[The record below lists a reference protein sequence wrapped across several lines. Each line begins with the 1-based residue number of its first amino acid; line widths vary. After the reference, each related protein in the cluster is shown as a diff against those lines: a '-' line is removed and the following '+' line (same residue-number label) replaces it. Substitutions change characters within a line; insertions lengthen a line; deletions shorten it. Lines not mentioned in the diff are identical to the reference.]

1 MTEPPTTE
9 GARGFTLIR
18 VFDAPRELVWEVFT
32 KPEHFTHWFG
42 GSDTAVPMETLAMDV
57 RPGGAWSA
65 VMNTPDGRELPFAGT
80 YREVVEPERLVFT
93 FDNTND
99 RSDPNV
105 EVATVTFNDLG
116 DKTEVVFNQ
125 TGHLPE
131 DVYPRTREGTSTF
144 FDALAERLAELQAQ
158 V

>member
-1 MTEPPTTE
+1 M
-9 GARGFTLIR
+9 
-18 VFDAPRELVWEVFT
+18 
-32 KPEHFTHWFG
+32 
-42 GSDTAVPMETLAMDV
+42 
-57 RPGGAWSA
+57 
-65 VMNTPDGRELPFAGT
+65 
-80 YREVVEPERLVFT
+80 EPERLVFT

-131 DVYPRTREGTSTF
+131 DVYPRTKEGTSTF
-144 FDALAERLAELQAQ
+144 LDALAERLARIQAQ

>member
-9 GARGFTLIR
+9 GARGFTLTR
-18 VFDAPRELVWEVFT
+18 VFDAPRELVWEAFT

-65 VMNTPDGRELPFAGT
+65 VMHTPDGRELPFAGT
-80 YREVVEPERLVFT
+80 YREVVKPERLVFT
-93 FDNTND
+93 FDNAND
-99 RSDPNV
+99 PSDPNV

-131 DVYPRTREGTSTF
+131 DVYPRTKEGTSTF
-144 FDALAERLAELQAQ
+144 FDALAERLAEIQAQ